1 MTISVVI
8 PCRNEVNAI
17 EKCVES
23 ILSSKLDSN
32 NSLVDI
38 FIVDG
43 ESDDGTLEKID
54 NLSNLDPRVKLIPNP
69 DRITPI
75 AFNLGIKNANGDFI
89 QIIGARQFISSNY
102 LQECLNCFTLDN
114 KIGCVGGAVVNSYTN
129 ETSEIIAMAMDSPFG
144 VGGSNFRIKKES
156 CYVDTVGTP
165 MYRKSIFEEIGLFN
179 EVLVRNQDDEL
190 NYRVTEAGYK
200 IYFTHK
206 ATLQYVVRA
215 SYKGLKNQYFQYGY
229 WKVYVNKLVGSVTT
243 VRQLFPSLLI
253 LGILGGLLIFWI
265 HPFLTAVYFLS
276 ILTYLIMSIYFAIKK
291 TTEFTQLFKIVGVFY
306 ILHFSYGWGYLK
318 GIIDFIF
325 LSKEPSKGS
334 KQLTR

>member
-17 EKCVES
+17 EKCVVS
-23 ILSSKLDSN
+23 ILSSELDIGN
-32 NSLVDI
+32 TLNDI

-43 ESDDGTLEKID
+43 ESDDGTIEKIEK
-54 NLSNLDPRVKLIPNP
+54 LTQLDPRVKLISNP

-75 AFNLGIKNANGDFI
+75 AFNLGIKAATSDFV

-102 LQECLNCFTLDN
+102 LQECLNCFEQDP
-114 KIGCVGGAVVNSYTN
+114 KIGCVGGAVENSYTN

-165 MYRKSIFEEIGLFN
+165 MYRRSIFNEIGLFN

-190 NYRVTEAGYK
+190 NYRVTQAGYK

-265 HPFLTAVYFLS
+265 NPIIATVYFLCLFS
-276 ILTYLIMSIYFAIKK
+276 YIALSFYFAIKK
-291 TTEFTQLFKIVGVFY
+291 TTDLMKLFKIIGVFY

-318 GIIDFIF
+318 GIIDFLF
-325 LSKEPSKGS
+325 LNKKPSNGS
-334 KQLTR
+334 KKLTR